1 METNFFNFKEQATLF
16 KALSDPKRLKI
27 LSLLHQGELCAC
39 KILIEIDLSQSTLSH
54 HMKILTQS
62 ALVVG
67 RNEGKWTHYSLN
79 PVAGKDL
86 TKFLEGLYDDAFAMA
101 E

>member
-1 METNFFNFKEQATLF
+1 METNCFNEQATLF

-27 LSLLHQGELCAC
+27 LSLLRQGELCAC
-39 KILIEIDLSQSTLSH
+39 KILEKIDLSQSTLSH

-62 ALVVG
+62 GLVFG

-79 PVAGKDL
+79 PEVCRDMI
-86 TKFLEGLYDDAFAMA
+86 KFLEGVFDDTFAMA

>member
-1 METNFFNFKEQATLF
+1 METTLLNEQVSRF

-27 LSLLHQGELCAC
+27 LFLLRQEELCAC
-39 KILIEIDLSQSTLSH
+39 KILETFEMSQSTLSH

-79 PVAGKDL
+79 PETGNEL
-86 TKFLEGLYDDAFAMA
+86 TKFLEGLYNDTFAMA